1 MKYQVAQKKIPD
13 NQKKEYQV
21 TQKKEGWQKKKA
33 GWAPHGP
40 GLVHL
45 DQVAQKGIRDNPKKE
60 YQVTQKKKASWAP
73 HGPRL
78 VHLGH
83 RTAWAGLHRRV
94 RLGHEAASLLFLG
107 YLAMFLG

>member
-1 MKYQVAQKKIPD
+1 MAWLLHGARLGKQTGRVRRAMLLLTD
-13 NQKKEYQV
+13 
-21 TQKKEGWQKKKA
+21 A
-33 GWAPHGP
+33 GWPHHGP

-45 DQVAQKGIRDNPKKE
+45 DLVAHKKIRDNPKKE

-73 HGPRL
+73 HGPGL

-94 RLGHEAASLLFLG
+94 RLGHEAASLLFLD
-107 YLAMFLG
+107 YLPIFLG